1 MTYGNLY
8 SFWVLVQYFT
18 ASWPVFIQSITTAH
32 CVFEREAE
40 ANKPYVW
47 IRCSELIP
55 RDLTVCRPNQLL
67 ENAMINRRT
76 SDLLWGNDNNDDD
89 IKDYRRKTA
98 SSSSFLPLLLILSH
112 DDSFLFYW
120 CWTSTMQSRW
130 FAMKIPWAIAPKAV
144 KRWWKILYIQKC
156 PNESYTN
163 MKVFLRE

>member
-1 MTYGNLY
+1 M
-8 SFWVLVQYFT
+8 
-18 ASWPVFIQSITTAH
+18 
-32 CVFEREAE
+32 FERWAE

-55 RDLTVCRPNQLL
+55 RDLTVCRPNRLL

-112 DDSFLFYW
+112 DDSFLFY
-120 CWTSTMQSRW
+120 
-130 FAMKIPWAIAPKAV
+130 
-144 KRWWKILYIQKC
+144 
-156 PNESYTN
+156 
-163 MKVFLRE
+163 

>member
-1 MTYGNLY
+1 MLN
-8 SFWVLVQYFT
+8 
-18 ASWPVFIQSITTAH
+18 H
-32 CVFEREAE
+32 CVFERWAE

-89 IKDYRRKTA
+89 IKDYRRKIA

-112 DDSFLFYW
+112 DDFFLF
-120 CWTSTMQSRW
+120 C
-130 FAMKIPWAIAPKAV
+130 
-144 KRWWKILYIQKC
+144 
-156 PNESYTN
+156 
-163 MKVFLRE
+163 